1 MIRKRLITVLTLNNG
16 VLFRTRNFQPD
27 YRYTANFVDTWS
39 VDEILVLDVT
49 RPGQGERAHFESA
62 VRRIAEECFVPLSV
76 GGGVRSLEDF
86 HRLLSSGA
94 DKVVVNTGAID
105 SPDLVDRAAKT
116 FGTQCVV
123 ACIDCA
129 RTPEGYEVMADSG
142 QRRTGLVPADWAAS
156 LCELGAGEV
165 ILQSIERDGTL
176 EGYDLELC
184 AGVRKATCVPMLINC
199 GAGKWAH
206 FAEGLII
213 ADADG
218 VCTQNIFHF
227 TEASIMSAKSFL
239 HSKSI
244 PVRI

>member
-16 VLFRTRNFQPD
+16 VLFRTRNFLPD

-49 RPGQGERAHFESA
+49 RPGQGERRHSEGM
-62 VRRIAEECFVPLSV
+62 VRKIAEECFVPLSV
-76 GGGVRSLEDF
+76 GGGVRSVEDF
-86 HRLLSSGA
+86 RRLLSCGA

-105 SPDLVDRAAKT
+105 DPGLVERAARA

-123 ACIDCA
+123 ACIDAA
-129 RTPEGYEVMADSG
+129 RGPAGYEVMADFG
-142 QRRTGLVPADWAAS
+142 QRRTGLAPAQWAAR
-156 LCELGAGEV
+156 LCQLGAGEI
-165 ILQSIERDGTL
+165 ILQSVERDGTL

-184 AGVRKATCVPMLINC
+184 ASVRKAASVPLLICC

-206 FAEGLII
+206 FAEGFLV

-227 TEASIMSAKSFL
+227 TEASIRSAKNYL

-244 PVRI
+244 PVRL